1 MREAKAWKE
10 LSAIDGWMELTDS
23 TLTLR
28 VCKSNNNNEYL
39 EVKEGKSVSYGWHTF
54 SKE

>member
-1 MREAKAWKE
+1 MREAKAWKG

-23 TLTLR
+23 ALTL
-28 VCKSNNNNEYL
+28 CTPNNNNEYL

-54 SKE
+54 SKD